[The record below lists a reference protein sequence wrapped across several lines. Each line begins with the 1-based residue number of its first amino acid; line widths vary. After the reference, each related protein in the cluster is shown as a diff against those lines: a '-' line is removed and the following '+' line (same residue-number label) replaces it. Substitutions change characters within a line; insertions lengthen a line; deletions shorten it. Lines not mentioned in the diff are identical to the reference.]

1 MPSGGS
7 RGSPEMDAPL
17 FTVLLPVNRPPEL
30 LPLAVESVLAQSEP
44 RFELF
49 IVCDGP
55 PRATVA
61 CAEDWAA
68 RDPRIRVFDLPKGE
82 RHGEA
87 HRHRALAEARG
98 AYVAQ
103 LGDDDLW
110 FPDHLLELASLLD
123 RADFGNLI
131 QADIAPD
138 GAVHAH
144 PGDLADPAVREA
156 MLTTAWNFF
165 GPSCAGYRLEAYRR
179 LPVGW
184 SAAPPD
190 VWTDLFMWRK
200 FLARADLTFATR
212 PAVQCARLPASL
224 RLHLTPAE
232 RAAENHA
239 AAARFASRRGRAD
252 FQAAALAS
260 WNAGTLAWKLGP
272 MLAAAAGQDAQLR
285 ELRQAHEVA
294 VAQQEQRRQAL
305 QQAHDVALAREMEQ
319 AQAWR
324 QAYETALASTSWK
337 ITAPLRGIARALGR
351 RA

>member
-1 MPSGGS
+1 
-7 RGSPEMDAPL
+7 MDVPL
-17 FTVLLPVNRPPEL
+17 FTVLLPVNRSPEL
-30 LPLAVESVLAQSEP
+30 LPLAIESVLTQSEP

-49 IVCDGP
+49 VICDGP

-87 HRHRALAEARG
+87 HRHRALEAARG
-98 AYVAQ
+98 VYVAQ

-110 FPDHLLELASLLD
+110 FPDHLMELASLLD
-123 RADFGNLI
+123 RADFGNLL

-138 GAVHAH
+138 GAIHTH

-184 SAAPPD
+184 SPAPPD

-200 FLARADLTFATR
+200 FLIRADLVFVTR

-224 RLHLTPAE
+224 RQHLMPAE
-232 RAAENHA
+232 RAAENQA
-239 AAARFASRRGRAD
+239 MAARFASRRGRAD

-260 WNAGTLAWKLGP
+260 WNANTLAWKLGP
-272 MLAAAAGQDAQLR
+272 MLAASAGQGD
-285 ELRQAHEVA
+285 EL
-294 VAQQEQRRQAL
+294 QAL
-305 QQAHDVALAREMEQ
+305 RREHDAALLELEERLQARQQAHDTALCQQNEQ
-319 AQAWR
+319 VQAWR
-324 QAYETALASTSWK
+324 QAYETVLASTSWK
-337 ITAPLRGIARALGR
+337 ITAPMRRVARALGR
-351 RA
+351 RP